1 MNLEELKAQAQEAL
15 EANDV
20 AKAKE
25 LIAQIKAINEQNEEK
40 ALLSSEL
47 EELTA
52 KSDVAQ
58 EDSQHVS
65 DDEDVQEPK
74 QDESEAVEEVAE
86 DKLEEEKDEKRTEIN
101 ADMKMKE
108 IKLGQTDDFENYIRT
123 QGTELRGLDT
133 ANGSAVVPVEVA
145 TDVLELKD
153 TQADLTKYV
162 TSQTVGTGKGRFPI
176 ARRSRSIL
184 ATKTELAEIAE
195 INEPLF
201 IDVEYACETRI
212 GQIALSNEL
221 IEDAVI
227 DVVGYA
233 KKQMQ
238 RMVTNTN
245 NKGVIDV
252 ISAFSKKVANGI
264 DELKRVINVD
274 LDPELDL
281 KIVLNQDAYNYID
294 TLKDTQGRYLLQDAI
309 AFESGKSLFGK
320 EVIVVSN
327 KVASTPSTSKGFVFV
342 GDLQEAVAYFKRTEI
357 TAEWEKFDAYSKG
370 LAVGVRSDYKQ
381 IDAEAGFMVTLKDAP
396 TAP

>member
-47 EELTA
+47 DELTA

-74 QDESEAVEEVAE
+74 QNESEAVEDE
-86 DKLEEEKDEKRTEIN
+86 LEKEKEEKRTEIN

-108 IKLGQTDDFENYIRT
+108 IKLSQTDDFENYIRT

-133 ANGSAVVPVEVA
+133 ANGSAVVPVDVT

-153 TQADLTKYV
+153 GQADLTKYV
-162 TSQTVGTGKGRFPI
+162 TTQTVGTGQGKFPI
-176 ARRSRSIL
+176 AKRSRSIL
-184 ATKTELAEIAE
+184 ATKAELATIAE
-195 INEPLF
+195 IDEPLF
-201 IDVEYACETRI
+201 NEVNYKVETRI
-212 GQIALSNEL
+212 GQIAMSNEL
-221 IEDAVI
+221 LEDAEI
-227 DVVGYA
+227 DVVAYA

-327 KVASTPSTSKGFVFV
+327 KVASTPSTAKGFVFV

-396 TAP
+396 AA